1 MPAPTEPHR
10 PATSRTA
17 THRSVGCRPTSIA
30 LCLGVTLALSG
41 SAGSARADRSFDFML
56 TPPST
61 DAYSMVTVERAQT
74 PQQYE
79 FGIQTTFGWA
89 RNPFTPT
96 LSIPPLGVD
105 ETRTNLIGNQ
115 FTLDLGFFFGLTKF
129 LSIAALL
136 PVGANT
142 YDEDMLGSSAVI
154 SPPSALNPTGFPQT
168 SGAYRGEPR
177 QSIDIARSGLR
188 DPRVAVKIRFFGGR
202 HVELGTLLDLTL
214 PFGDRGSFLGER
226 TATFRPKLLFGV
238 MASRLNIALNVGAL
252 VRGSAVLYD
261 GYGSMGVARYQTM
274 PELIWGAGVTV
285 LLHRMVS
292 LGLEGVGH
300 VPIGAEPQFAT
311 PLATLLGTVY
321 FRALDKWRLYI
332 AGGGGLVSSS
342 ERNAQARL
350 LVGFSYSLSPREGG
364 LR

>member
-1 MPAPTEPHR
+1 VSGLAGR
-10 PATSRTA
+10 
-17 THRSVGCRPTSIA
+17 A
-30 LCLGVTLALSG
+30 LGLGAALALSL
-41 SAGSARADRSFDFML
+41 SLGSARADRSFDFML
-56 TPPST
+56 TPPTT
-61 DAYSMVTVERAQT
+61 DAYSMVAVERAQT

-96 LSIPPLGVD
+96 LSIPPLGRD
-105 ETRTNLIGNQ
+105 EARGALIGNQ

-129 LSIAALL
+129 LSVAAVM

-142 YDEDMLGSSAVI
+142 YDEEMLGSSAVI

-168 SGAYRGEPR
+168 SGLYRGEAR

-188 DPRVAVKIRFFGGR
+188 DPRLAAKVRFFSNKY
-202 HVELGTLLDLTL
+202 VELGTLLDLTL

-226 TATFRPKLLFGV
+226 TATFRPKLLFGI
-238 MASRLNIALNVGAL
+238 MASRLNIALNFGAL
-252 VRGSAVLYD
+252 IRGSSVLYD
-261 GYGSMGVARYQTM
+261 GYRSDGMARYQTM
-274 PELIWGAGVTV
+274 PELTWGAGVTV
-285 LLHRMVS
+285 LLHRILS
-292 LGLEGVGH
+292 LGVEGIGH
-300 VPIGAEPQFAT
+300 IPLGAEPQFAT

-342 ERNAQARL
+342 ERNAQGRL

>member
-1 MPAPTEPHR
+1 MSERTNLHRQDPARLTSQST
-10 PATSRTA
+10 PARRRSLGLGTA
-17 THRSVGCRPTSIA
+17 
-30 LCLGVTLALSG
+30 LALSLLTG
-41 SAGSARADRSFDFML
+41 SAQADRGFDFML
-56 TPPST
+56 TPPTT

-96 LSIPPLGVD
+96 LSIPPLGID
-105 ETRTNLIGNQ
+105 ETRSNLIGNQ

-129 LSIAALL
+129 LSVAAVM
-136 PVGANT
+136 PVGTNT
-142 YDEDMLGSSAVI
+142 YDEDTLGSSAVI
-154 SPPSALNPTGFPQT
+154 SAPSAANPTGFPQT
-168 SGAYRGEPR
+168 SGVYRGQPR

-188 DPRVAVKIRFFGGR
+188 DPRLAAKIRFFSNKF
-202 HVELGTLLDLTL
+202 VELGTLLDVTL
-214 PFGDRGSFLGER
+214 PFGDHSSFLGER
-226 TATFRPKLLFGV
+226 TATFRPKLLFGI
-238 MASRLNIALNVGAL
+238 MASRLNIALNFGAL

-261 GYGSMGVARYQTM
+261 GYSSMGVARYQTM
-274 PELIWGAGVTV
+274 PELTWGAGVSV
-285 LLHRMVS
+285 FLHRMIS
-292 LGLEGVGH
+292 LGLEGVGV

-321 FRALDKWRLYI
+321 FRALDKWRLFV

-350 LVGFSYSLSPREGG
+350 LVGFSYSLAPREGG

>member
-1 MPAPTEPHR
+1 MSGPMDLHR
-10 PATSRTA
+10 QANPGQHRVRPCRRPLASRVFCLAATLFLS
-17 THRSVGCRPTSIA
+17 
-30 LCLGVTLALSG
+30 LAG
-41 SAGSARADRSFDFML
+41 DPARADRAFDFML
-56 TPPST
+56 TPQST
-61 DAYSMVTVERAQT
+61 DAYSMITVERAQT

-89 RNPFTPT
+89 RNPFSPT
-96 LSIPPLGVD
+96 LSIPPSGVD
-105 ETRTNLIGNQ
+105 QTRSNLIGNQ
-115 FTLDLGFFFGLTKF
+115 FTLDLGFFFGLTKW
-129 LSIAALL
+129 LSIAAVM

-142 YDEDMLGSSAVI
+142 YDEEMLGLSTVV
-154 SPPSALNPTGFPQT
+154 SPPIAPNRLASTQT
-168 SGAYRGEPR
+168 SGLYRGEPR

-188 DPRVAVKIRFFGGR
+188 DPRLAVKVRFFTSK

-214 PFGDRGSFLGER
+214 PFGDRSSFLGER
-226 TATFRPKLLFGV
+226 TATFRPKLLFGI
-238 MASRLNIALNVGAL
+238 MASRLNIALNFGAI

-261 GYGSMGVARYQTM
+261 SYNSMGIARYQTM
-274 PELIWGAGVTV
+274 PELTWGAGATV
-285 LLHRMVS
+285 FLHRLIS
-292 LGLEGVGH
+292 LGLEGIGH
-300 VPIGAEPQFAT
+300 IPIGAEPQFAT

-342 ERNAQARL
+342 ERNAQGRL